1 MLTGH
6 KPFDDAALIEMLVK
20 DNSDRLTTMSLFR
33 RSDASRDAYR
43 PTRSPEACDLLS
55 DEVAKLTAQNNAT
68 LLTLTK
74 AMLEI
79 IHQMETDCVK
89 QTERA
94 KLNMKPIKLPTA
106 REERLR
112 GQLMRYRSEWK
123 LR

>member
-20 DNSDRLTTMSLFR
+20 YN
-33 RSDASRDAYR
+33 
-43 PTRSPEACDLLS
+43 
-55 DEVAKLTAQNNAT
+55 
-68 LLTLTK
+68 
-74 AMLEI
+74 
-79 IHQMETDCVK
+79 K